1 MRSVKEIA
9 DRLSRRGMDV
19 TIIAP
24 SNTIRGGEN
33 FDFKIKWMNMPHI
46 TGPTFYSLTKAA
58 LRQVN
63 PDAVFVMGGNLFK
76 PYMIEAAKSYP
87 SMVRLYAYELRCP
100 ASYGLLFRDGHVCNY
115 NFLKTPHKCITCT
128 EDIRRMWH
136 NPSIIERP
144 ESIKSLKL
152 LYPIYQMLVR
162 RSIGKISVA
171 VATTEYMK
179 KQFEGVIPL
188 DQISIIADGVDSEF
202 FHPWDRHEGRK
213 IKIIT
218 LPGRAFDPI
227 KGLEVLLKAGGL
239 LWKKRQD
246 FRLVIT
252 GSGKKDISL
261 DYPFVGGDI
270 WLDDKDIPGM
280 YGNSDIIVVPS
291 IWGEPFG
298 LTALEGMS
306 SEIAV
311 VASRIGGLQEIV
323 KDGETGL
330 LFQPGSYTELASILD
345 RLLDDS
351 DLRARLGR
359 NGRKHVI
366 ENYSWDRIIDQY
378 EVLIQDMVKR
388 KRN

>member
-1 MRSVKEIA
+1 M
-9 DRLSRRGMDV
+9 
-19 TIIAP
+19 
-24 SNTIRGGEN
+24 
-33 FDFKIKWMNMPHI
+33 
-46 TGPTFYSLTKAA
+46 
-58 LRQVN
+58 
-63 PDAVFVMGGNLFK
+63 
-76 PYMIEAAKSYP
+76 
-87 SMVRLYAYELRCP
+87 
-100 ASYGLLFRDGHVCNY
+100 
-115 NFLKTPHKCITCT
+115 
-128 EDIRRMWH
+128 
-136 NPSIIERP
+136 
-144 ESIKSLKL
+144 
-152 LYPIYQMLVR
+152 
-162 RSIGKISVA
+162 
-171 VATTEYMK
+171 
-179 KQFEGVIPL
+179 
-188 DQISIIADGVDSEF
+188 
-202 FHPWDRHEGRK
+202 
-213 IKIIT
+213 
-218 LPGRAFDPI
+218 
-227 KGLEVLLKAGGL
+227 
-239 LWKKRQD
+239 
-246 FRLVIT
+246 
-252 GSGKKDISL
+252 